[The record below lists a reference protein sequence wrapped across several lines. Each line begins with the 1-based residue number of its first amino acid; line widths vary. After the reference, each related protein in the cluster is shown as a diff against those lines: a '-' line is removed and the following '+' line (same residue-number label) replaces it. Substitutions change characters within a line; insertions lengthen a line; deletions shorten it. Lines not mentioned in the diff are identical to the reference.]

1 MRVELL
7 TIGDE
12 LLLGFTIDTNAAY
25 LARALAAVGV
35 EIVRRATVGD
45 RAEDI
50 ASGVREALDRT
61 GAVIT
66 TGGLGPTSDDRTRE
80 AVAALFGRALLKDE
94 SVMADVAARFAKLG
108 AKMPAMNVNQAMIPD
123 SARVLRN
130 QHGTA
135 PGIWLEDERGRW
147 CVMLPGVPR
156 EMRGLLKDAL
166 LPILSARAGA
176 DPNVIVSRAVRTTGI
191 GESALA
197 EQLGVLAQG
206 VDDLPL
212 AFLPSWTGVD
222 LRLTSAAHRA
232 PDAERALAA
241 ATAKLR
247 APIERYVY
255 GENETDLA
263 AVVLELCRARGLKL
277 ATAESCTGGLVGAR
291 ITAIPGSSDVFVGG
305 IISYANAVKEKELHV
320 SADLLREHGAVS
332 EPVARAMA
340 DGACAELGA
349 HVGIA
354 ITGVAGPDG
363 GTEEKPVGTTWIA
376 VRANGE
382 TRAITR
388 KFLGDREEIRL
399 RASQGAL
406 DMVRRALSGQI
417 T

>member
-1 MRVELL
+1 VRVELL

-25 LARALAAVGV
+25 IARSLAALGV
-35 EIVRRATVGD
+35 EIVRRGTVGD

-50 ASGVREALDRT
+50 ASGVRDALDRT

-80 AVAALFGRALLKDE
+80 AVAALFGRALHKDD
-94 SVMADVAARFAKLG
+94 SVMADVIARFSKLG

-123 SARVLRN
+123 GARVLRN
-130 QHGTA
+130 HHGTA
-135 PGIWLEDERGRW
+135 PGIWLEDARGRW

-166 LPILSARAGA
+166 LPIMAERAGK
-176 DPNVIVSRAVRTTGI
+176 DPNVILSHTVRTTGI

-197 EQLGVLAQG
+197 EQLGDLARG

-222 LRLTSAAHRA
+222 LRLTSTARRA
-232 PDAERALAA
+232 PSARSTLSDA
-241 ATAKLR
+241 ATKLR
-247 APIERYVY
+247 APVERYVY

-263 AVVLELCRARGLKL
+263 AVVLELCRGKHLKI

-291 ITAIPGSSDVFVGG
+291 LTAIPGSSDVFVGG
-305 IISYANAVKEKELHV
+305 IISYANAVKEKELRV

-340 DGACAELGA
+340 EGACAELGA
-349 HVGIA
+349 DIGIA
-354 ITGVAGPDG
+354 ITGIAGPDG

-406 DMVRRALSGQI
+406 DMVRRALTPQI